1 LYIESVITVTP
12 QASAQIKNLIAEK
25 PNAPSDAGLRI
36 AVEGGGCS
44 GMQYVMSVDA
54 RKPDDLVFAGQDANV
69 LVDPASLVFIDGS
82 SIDYVDGLTAAGFR
96 IHNPNAKQSCGCG
109 TSFEA

>member
-1 LYIESVITVTP
+1 MITVTP
-12 QASAQIKNLIAEK
+12 QASAQIKNLISEK
-25 PNAPSDAGLRI
+25 PEAPKDAGLRI

-44 GMQYVMSVDA
+44 GMQYMMSIDEQ
-54 RKPDDLVFAGQDANV
+54 KSDDKVFPGEGVNV

-82 SIDYVDGLTAAGFR
+82 TIDYADGLTAAGFR
-96 IHNPNAKQSCGCG
+96 INNPNAKQSCGCG

>member
-1 LYIESVITVTP
+1 LYIKDVITVTP
-12 QASAQIKNLIAEK
+12 QASTQIKNLISEK
-25 PNAPSDAGLRI
+25 PAASKDAGLRI
-36 AVEGGGCS
+36 SVEGGGCS
-44 GMQYVMSVDA
+44 GMQYVMSIDE
-54 RKPDDLVFAGQDANV
+54 RKPDDKIFPGEDVNV

-82 SIDYVDGLTAAGFR
+82 SIDYVDGLTATGFR